1 MVCWSSRESGESLSR
16 ESARFDEF
24 LNSLDL
30 GLDHRLKRFGRTAA
44 DLKAPLLEPFAGIGQ
59 FERPVD
65 LPIDDVNDVSR
76 RLWRRDDSNP
86 DLGIRIGDAQF
97 AEGGDIGNHVH
108 AGGAGDAQ
116 NFPLLEFDKTPA
128 HTVVVNAP

>member
-1 MVCWSSRESGESLSR
+1 MVSGVVRESRVSLGR
-16 ESARFDEF
+16 ERARFDEL

-44 DLKAPLLEPFAGIGQ
+44 DLEAPLLETLAGIEQ

-65 LPIDDVNDVSR
+65 LPIDDVHHVSR
-76 RLWRRDDSNP
+76 GLWRRDDSNP

-97 AEGGDIGNHVH
+97 AER
-108 AGGAGDAQ
+108 
-116 NFPLLEFDKTPA
+116 
-128 HTVVVNAP
+128 

>member
-44 DLKAPLLEPFAGIGQ
+44 DLKSPLLEPFAGIGQ

-65 LPIDDVNDVSR
+65 LPIDDVHHVSR
-76 RLWRRDDSNP
+76 RLWRSDDSNP
-86 DLGIRIGDAQF
+86 DLAIRIGDALL
-97 AEGGDIGNHVH
+97 AERGNTGNHVH
-108 AGGAGDAQ
+108 ALGTGDAQ
-116 NFPLLEFDKTPA
+116 NFHLLGF
-128 HTVVVNAP
+128 